1 VSNTTVSPEAPAPVR
16 PRGRARVQQT
26 FTALKYRNYRLW
38 FFGQMIS
45 LFGTWM
51 QTTAQGYL
59 VFQLTQSP
67 AYLGYVGFA
76 SGVPSWLFMLY
87 GGVVADRAPR
97 RTLLILTQT
106 SMMVLAFILAALT
119 AAQIVQAWHIIVL
132 AFLLGTANAFDAP
145 ARLAFVNELVEREDM
160 TNAIALNATMFN
172 TATAIGPAV
181 AGVTYALVGPAWCF
195 TINGLSF
202 IAVIAALSMMKIA
215 AQSRSA
221 RPAST
226 RSDLKEGIRYT
237 VTEPTI
243 RTIIGLVGMVSLF
256 GISFI
261 TLVPAWAVKVL
272 GGDATTNGLLQ
283 AARGVGA
290 LIGALFLA
298 SLGRFR
304 FKGRLLTIGTLTFP
318 LLLIVFT
325 TIRWTPLALLILVG
339 VGAAFVLMM
348 NLSNA
353 LVQTLV
359 PDVLRGR
366 VMSVYSLT
374 FFGLM
379 PIGSLWAG
387 ALAERIGE
395 PSIVA
400 LGASIM
406 LGLAALLWVFVP
418 KVRALQ

>member
-1 VSNTTVSPEAPAPVR
+1 
-16 PRGRARVQQT
+16 VQQT

-59 VFQLTQSP
+59 VFQITQSP

-87 GGVVADRAPR
+87 GGVVADRVPR
-97 RTLLILTQT
+97 RALLIITQT
-106 SMMVLAFILAALT
+106 SMMALAFILAALT
-119 AAQIVQAWHIIVL
+119 AAQLVQAWHIIVL

-181 AGVTYALVGPAWCF
+181 AGMTYALVGPAWCF

-226 RSDLKEGIRYT
+226 RSDLKEGIRYA

-243 RTIIGLVGMVSLF
+243 RTIIGIVGMVSLF

-261 TLVPAWAVKVL
+261 ALVPAWAVKVL

-298 SLGRFR
+298 SLGRFK

-318 LLLIVFT
+318 ILLIGFT
-325 TIRWTPLALLILVG
+325 TIRWLPLALLMLVG

-366 VMSVYSLT
+366 VMSVYSLV

-395 PSIVA
+395 PSVVA

-406 LGLAALLWVFVP
+406 LGFAALLYLFVP
-418 KVRALQ
+418 KVRRLE

>member
-1 VSNTTVSPEAPAPVR
+1 M
-16 PRGRARVQQT
+16 QQT

-59 VFQLTQSP
+59 VFQITQSP

-87 GGVVADRAPR
+87 GGVVADRVPR
-97 RTLLILTQT
+97 RALLIITQT
-106 SMMVLAFILAALT
+106 SMMALAFILAALT
-119 AAQIVQAWHIIVL
+119 AAQLVQAWHIIVL

-181 AGVTYALVGPAWCF
+181 AGMTYALVGPAWCF

-226 RSDLKEGIRYT
+226 RSDLKEGIRYA

-243 RTIIGLVGMVSLF
+243 RTIIGIVGMVSLF

-261 TLVPAWAVKVL
+261 ALVPAWAVKVL

-298 SLGRFR
+298 SLGRFK

-318 LLLIVFT
+318 ILLIGFT
-325 TIRWTPLALLILVG
+325 TIRWLPLALLMLVG

-366 VMSVYSLT
+366 VMSVYSLV

-395 PSIVA
+395 PSVVA

-406 LGLAALLWVFVP
+406 LGFAALLYLFVP
-418 KVRALQ
+418 KVRRLE